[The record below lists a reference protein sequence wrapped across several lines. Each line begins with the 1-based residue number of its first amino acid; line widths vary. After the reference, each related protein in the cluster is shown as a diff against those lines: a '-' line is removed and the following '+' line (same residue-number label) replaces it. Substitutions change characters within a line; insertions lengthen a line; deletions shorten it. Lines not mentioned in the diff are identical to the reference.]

1 MRLFIEVFFF
11 FPLKI
16 EQSEKFFRPPMSEI
30 VSSLTSLRQK
40 FTAAKSGAMEGA
52 EVDHFERSFRSTNTR
67 FITSPTPSYISVWL
81 LQSVSWFRKWFTVR
95 SIVRAWY
102 LQFQLTA
109 FSTRSLAIKQLLHG
123 FPLHVLSVLA

>member
-16 EQSEKFFRPPMSEI
+16 EQSQKFFRPPMSEI

-52 EVDHFERSFRSTNTR
+52 EVDHFERSFRSANTR
-67 FITSPTPSYISVWL
+67 FITSPTSGYISV
-81 LQSVSWFRKWFTVR
+81 
-95 SIVRAWY
+95 
-102 LQFQLTA
+102 
-109 FSTRSLAIKQLLHG
+109 
-123 FPLHVLSVLA
+123 

>member
-16 EQSEKFFRPPMSEI
+16 EQSQKFFRPPMSEI

-67 FITSPTPSYISVWL
+67 FITSPTPSYISV
-81 LQSVSWFRKWFTVR
+81 
-95 SIVRAWY
+95 
-102 LQFQLTA
+102 
-109 FSTRSLAIKQLLHG
+109 
-123 FPLHVLSVLA
+123 